1 MNERD
6 EQVMKNGDIG
16 QGEYLVEA
24 KYRKEKNKEEE
35 KKMEWFV
42 CTIYHI
48 IINIT
53 LSMKKERQTKPLR
66 KVESGLPQID
76 QNGFN
81 QTIIIN
87 NPNININY
95 IENQAGSKAKNNKTI
110 IETTLYNQ
118 KNDSKGIDTWNL
130 NKNLK

>member
-1 MNERD
+1 MID
-6 EQVMKNGDIG
+6 
-16 QGEYLVEA
+16 
-24 KYRKEKNKEEE
+24 
-35 KKMEWFV
+35 
-42 CTIYHI
+42 HI
-48 IINIT
+48 IINII
-53 LSMKKERQTKPLR
+53 LSMKKEWQAKPLK
-66 KVESGLPQID
+66 KVDSTLPQID
-76 QNGFN
+76 PNGFN

-95 IENQAGSKAKNNKTI
+95 IDNQPGSKNKNNKTI

>member
-1 MNERD
+1 MIPCIID
-6 EQVMKNGDIG
+6 D
-16 QGEYLVEA
+16 
-24 KYRKEKNKEEE
+24 
-35 KKMEWFV
+35 
-42 CTIYHI
+42 I
-48 IINIT
+48 IINII
-53 LSMKKERQTKPLR
+53 LSMKQERQAKPLK
-66 KVESGLPQID
+66 KVQSGLPQIE

-95 IENQAGSKAKNNKTI
+95 IENQPGSKAKNNKTI